1 MDAILVHGAYG
12 NPEENWFPWLK
23 RELEK
28 LGFNVFVP
36 EFPTPGNQNLE
47 NWLRVFEEY
56 RRHLGPDTI
65 LVGHSLG
72 PAFILHVLEKFDR
85 PIWGAFFV
93 AGFISEIGNPDF
105 DGINRTFYQRT
116 DFSKVKENC
125 RSFFVF
131 YSDNDPYVREEKSM
145 ELATSLDVK
154 PMAIKDAGHFNGK
167 NISRFTGKNK
177 AVNRI
182 FSRRR
187 IGTTHSL

>member
-1 MDAILVHGAYG
+1 MDAILIHGAYG
-12 NPEENWFPWLK
+12 NPEENWLPWLK

-36 EFPTPGNQNLE
+36 EFPTPDNQSLE

-56 RRHLGPDTI
+56 GQRLGSDTI

-72 PAFILHVLEKFDR
+72 SALILHALEKVDR
-85 PIWGAFFV
+85 PICGAFFA

-105 DGINRTFYQRT
+105 DGINRTFYQRI

-125 RSFFVF
+125 KSFVVF

-145 ELATSLDVK
+145 ELATSLGVK
-154 PMAIKDAGHFNGK
+154 PMMIKGAGHFNGK
-167 NISRFTGKNK
+167 TFLVLLEKIKQLIRFSPG
-177 AVNRI
+177 
-182 FSRRR
+182 
-187 IGTTHSL
+187 GE